1 MHERSRQK
9 LLLLF
14 AVFFGL
20 ALAAIHAAQ
29 EEAQAEI
36 SDEDRAEVI
45 RLTLDYAL
53 VKKSIPDYNFIKDP
67 KNVPLSTRDISA
79 DLLPKLDGINLI
91 LLTPDEIEQRA
102 EKDGSYFYFLEFG
115 EIKAEGETI
124 SVTINHNPKYAKKPK
139 VKAFGGSVEIKYR
152 KQDGKWKGEVASWV
166 IA

>member
-9 LLLLF
+9 LLLLL
-14 AVFFGL
+14 AVSFSL

-29 EEAQAEI
+29 EESQAEI
-36 SDEDRAEVI
+36 SDEDKSEVI

-53 VKKSIPDYNFIKDP
+53 VKKSIPDHNFIKDP
-67 KNVPLSTRDISA
+67 KNVPISTKNISA
-79 DLLPKLDGINLI
+79 NLLPKLDGINLV

-102 EKDGSYFYFLEFG
+102 EEDGSYFYFLEFE
-115 EIKAEGETI
+115 EIRGEGETI

-139 VKAFGGSVEIKYR
+139 IKAFGGIVKIKYR
-152 KQDGKWKGEVASWV
+152 KQDGKWKGEVTSWV